1 MLGVDAA
8 GAPRTVSH
16 WTDVVTTA
24 DPVVQA
30 DRTYLGCTDTMT
42 LDGVAQPIVVTWT
55 EGFFLGPDGSVLAE
69 GPFYEEALVVG
80 SLETDD
86 LRMQRYSLPLL
97 ADERLE
103 LVRRE
108 IDRIIAERADLPQD
122 EEATP

>member
-1 MLGVDAA
+1 MRPLSNRLGLLVA
-8 GAPRTVSH
+8 G
-16 WTDVVTTA
+16 
-24 DPVVQA
+24 
-30 DRTYLGCTDTMT
+30 LGT
-42 LDGVAQPIVVTWT
+42 LAVAFCNRVGNE
-55 EGFFLGPDGSVLAE
+55 EGLTFWGGSRLLGPDGSVLAE
-69 GPFYEEALVVG
+69 GPLYEEALVVG

-108 IDRIIAERADLPQD
+108 IDRIIAERADLLQD